1 MIKAIAVDD
10 EPLALELIE
19 TYCNRFD
26 FLQLEKTFSSTGAAL
41 QYLERNVV
49 DLLFLDINMPAASSI
64 DFYKSLSHKPMLI
77 FTTSYS
83 EYAIESY
90 DMSAL
95 DYLLEPFTIS
105 RFEKAV
111 RKAFEA
117 YNLVHNATVGEQSKY
132 VMLKVD
138 YGVVKVVLSD
148 ILFIEGLDNYIKIH
162 LQNQP
167 PIVVRV
173 TLKAFM
179 ENLHETEFLRVH
191 RSYIIPLSRIESV
204 NQKIIMVS
212 GEEIPIGK
220 NYEENL
226 KIALAKE
233 S

>member
-26 FLQLEKTFSSTGAAL
+26 FLQLEKRFSSTGTAL
-41 QYLERNVV
+41 QYLEKNVV
-49 DLLFLDINMPAASSI
+49 DLLFLDINMPAVSGI

-90 DMSAL
+90 EMNAL
-95 DYLLEPFTIS
+95 DYLLKPFTIS

-111 RKAFEA
+111 KKAYEA
-117 YNLVHNATVGEQSKY
+117 YHLVRNATVAEQSKY

-138 YGVVKVVLSD
+138 YSVVKIVLSD

-162 LQNQP
+162 LQSQS
-167 PIVVRV
+167 PIVVRM
-173 TLKAFM
+173 TLKA
-179 ENLHETEFLRVH
+179 LTEYLNEKEFIRVH
-191 RSYIIPLSRIESV
+191 RSYIIPVNRIESV
-204 NQKIIMVS
+204 RQKIITVS
-212 GEEIPIGK
+212 GEEIPLGK
-220 NYEENL
+220 NYEGNL
-226 KIALAKE
+226 KIALSRKN
-233 S
+233 